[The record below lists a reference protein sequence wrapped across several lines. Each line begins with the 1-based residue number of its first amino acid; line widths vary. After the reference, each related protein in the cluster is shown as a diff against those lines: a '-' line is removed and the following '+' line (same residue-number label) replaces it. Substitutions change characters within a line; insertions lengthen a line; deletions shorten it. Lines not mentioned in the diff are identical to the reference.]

1 MIIGLKGLKN
11 SGKDTVAAYL
21 IKQHGFERKAFADPL
36 KRSVAALLD
45 IPYHEIDKW
54 KNDPNVHVEVVQ
66 YASSEDAAR
75 KDGNFAFIQ
84 GPGTFRQFL
93 QRMGDEASK
102 QVWWDSFWDDLTL
115 PIDGFY
121 HGKKIVITDCR
132 FESNARRVNTC
143 GGYVVQLRRPGFE
156 AQDPHRGEEL
166 FPDKM
171 VDYTLMNDGTL
182 DDLYD
187 KINEMLIH
195 LDRLEPRHIG
205 GGMWERV

>member
-21 IKQHGFERKAFADPL
+21 IKQHNFERRAFADPL

-54 KNDPNVHVEVVQ
+54 KNDPNVWVSVHTV
-66 YASSEDAAR
+66 
-75 KDGNFAFIQ
+75 
-84 GPGTFRQFL
+84 GPYDEFSTLTFRQFL

-102 QVWWDSFWDDLTL
+102 QVWWDTFWDDLTL

-132 FESNARRVNTC
+132 FESNARRINIC

-156 AQDPHRGEEL
+156 VQDPHRGEEL

>member
-21 IKQHGFERKAFADPL
+21 IKQHNFERKAFADPL

-54 KNDPNVHVEVVQ
+54 KNDPGVRVNVEFDPPVDGLHVH
-66 YASSEDAAR
+66 YSL
-75 KDGNFAFIQ
+75 
-84 GPGTFRQFL
+84 TFRQFL

-102 QVWWDSFWDDLTL
+102 QVWWDAFWDDLTL

-132 FESNARRVNTC
+132 FESNARRINTC

-166 FPDKM
+166 FSDKV

-187 KINEMLIH
+187 KINEMLIELNS
-195 LDRLEPRHIG
+195 LDN
-205 GGMWERV
+205 RVKRILG